1 MMYIL
6 GSIAIVLAAAFIIVR
21 VTKGGVW
28 GVYTKTIAS
37 IAFVL
42 LGLLGAY
49 KSGLTLVAV
58 FMLLGLIFGL
68 LGDIVL
74 DLKVVYKQ
82 DEEKH
87 LNAGMLCFGVG
98 HIMYFVALTLYLVNN
113 IFVGGK
119 RTMALMLIAFGVALF
134 ITSMIMMFA
143 EPLLKLNFGKFR
155 IQTALYTF
163 ALTFMTSYAVAAG
176 VIISKLIIFAVGLFL
191 IFASDL
197 ILSNQYFGGK
207 QDNKLFIIL
216 NHAIYYLGQISIAIM
231 IYFI

>member
-119 RTMALMLIAFGVALF
+119 RTMALMLIALGVALF

-163 ALTFMTSYAVAAG
+163 ALTFMTAYAVAAG